1 MKSLHTFWLIFVS
14 SLQRM
19 RALFA
24 ASLAAGVLLGVILVI
39 LVQVFPNMDSTVSVG
54 FIDNDK
60 SAVSADFERY
70 LNQDLAM
77 ELVQGDEATLQSEL
91 VDKHISAIVE
101 VPSGFEQALL
111 ANSNSALL
119 VTYMGDYENRAF
131 LQNYFENYTASVQ
144 LLANVAQGSSAQMGT
159 LLAQARHN
167 QVPLSTVGLDPQQVL
182 RQSGLDAFIL
192 LFGFFLILG
201 SLISVGVANVVFDD
215 RARHTYERVQVSGVH
230 SVAYVMGVCAAG
242 FVAAIIMVAVFMLF
256 CLQQGLGA
264 YLSLLPIMLMSLLF
278 TLFLVGF
285 ALICGLFCKTRIT
298 CFWIILV
305 TSTVC
310 CMLGGAYFPT
320 EYAPQILQQFAHI
333 TPHFWLVS
341 GVHQITADQT
351 ASWLLPTAILALF
364 ALLCFLVAGIRFASR
379 QASTL

>member
-1 MKSLHTFWLIFVS
+1 MKALHIFRLIFVS

-19 RALFA
+19 RGLFT
-24 ASLAAGVLLGVILVI
+24 ASLAAGILLGVILII
-39 LVQVFPNMDSTVSVG
+39 LLQVFSNTDSTVRVG

-60 SAVSADFERY
+60 SAISADFERY
-70 LNQDLAM
+70 LSQDLGM
-77 ELVQGDEATLQSEL
+77 ELVRDDEATLQAQL

-101 VPSGFEQALL
+101 VPAGFQQALL
-111 ANSNSALL
+111 ADTGGALL

-131 LQNYFENYTASVQ
+131 LQSYFENYTASAQ
-144 LLANVAQGSSAQMGT
+144 LLATAAQGSPQQLDT
-159 LLAQARHN
+159 LLFQARQD
-167 QVPLSTVGLDPQQVL
+167 QVPLSTVALDPQQVL
-182 RQSGLDAFIL
+182 RQSGLDAFGL

-215 RARHTYERVQVSGVH
+215 RARHTYERVQVSGVG
-230 SVAYVMGVCAAG
+230 SVPYVMGVCAAG
-242 FVAAIIMVAVFMLF
+242 FVAAIIMVVVFMLF
-256 CLQQGLGA
+256 CLQQGLSA
-264 YLSLLPIMLMSLLF
+264 YLPLLPIMLMSLLF
-278 TLFLVGF
+278 ALFLVGF

-341 GVHQITADQT
+341 GVRQLIADQA
-351 ASWLLPTAILALF
+351 ASWLLPSAILALF
-364 ALLCFLVAGIRFASR
+364 ALLSFLTAGIRFASR
-379 QASTL
+379 QAATL